1 MSSTERTEQEIKL
14 RIQLGPRK
22 LEIWGPPAKKPRRRT
37 KTKLWDWLPSLALI
51 VLVLVAWWSD
61 AGAVLALL
69 AVLDQVSGLVGKL
82 RR

>member
-1 MSSTERTEQEIKL
+1 MSSAERTEQEIKL
-14 RIQLGPRK
+14 RIQWRHWQ
-22 LEIWGPPAKKPRRRT
+22 LEIRGPPPKKSRRRT

-69 AVLDQVSGLVGKL
+69 AVLDQVGDLVGKL